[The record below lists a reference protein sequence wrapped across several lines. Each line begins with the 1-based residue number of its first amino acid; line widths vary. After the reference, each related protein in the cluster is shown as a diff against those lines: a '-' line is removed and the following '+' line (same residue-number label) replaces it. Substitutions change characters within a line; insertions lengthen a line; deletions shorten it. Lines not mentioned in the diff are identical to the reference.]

1 MEGTNCD
8 HCPAGWV
15 LVVNDTRAVKPEWKT
30 FFQYEEGCFECSSCV
45 EDVVLKTDLMED
57 SLRPVIDD
65 FREKKTAFFARQ
77 VLKFEAAIC
86 CQVFTSEPPC
96 VYHSRD

>member
-8 HCPAGWV
+8 HCPEGWV

-30 FFQYEEGCFECSSCV
+30 FFTYEEGCFECSSCV

-57 SLRPVIDD
+57 SLKPVIDD

-77 VLKFEAAIC
+77 V
-86 CQVFTSEPPC
+86 
-96 VYHSRD
+96 R